1 MNKSFVIYFFALL
14 IFSSIAIPTCLSLLE
29 ISCEHTSITKE
40 AEEESESTESTE
52 SKEIKILNFNSV
64 SIIYRAQNTSN
75 NIAFFAQEYN
85 SIIKKVN
92 SPPPRLVC

>member
-40 AEEESESTESTE
+40 AEEESESTES
-52 SKEIKILNFNSV
+52 KEIKILNFNNV
-64 SIIYRAQNTSN
+64 SIIYRAQNTLSS
-75 NIAFFAQEYN
+75 IAFFAKEYFIL
-85 SIIKKVN
+85 S
-92 SPPPRLVC
+92 